1 MDDLRSVVDA
11 IGSQRAALLGTSEGS
26 ATYPERVFQLI
37 LYGGFARSAH
47 FWDRS
52 KVLRGIERWGKGRIM
67 RAVVPSRAENLDT
80 VSKFAKFERLS
91 ASPGAYKA
99 AVMLNWL
106 IDVRAIVPTVRV
118 PTLVLHRR
126 LVPVEW

>member
-26 ATYPERVFQLI
+26 ATYPERVFQL
-37 LYGGFARSAH
+37 SAH
-47 FWDRS
+47 FWNRS

-118 PTLVLHRR
+118 PTLDRR